1 MDENQKIEAYIQQL
15 MRIKASKDEA
25 RQQDDYRSIA
35 RDLGFEEADLVAIE
49 EERLKMIQMGKGFL
63 MHQQPQDAIEILEK
77 AYIIESQDEATLQYL
92 AEAYAML
99 YIKDKKEEL
108 KKRSEDFA
116 SACLQINPQ
125 NQSAFRIIQAVRY
138 QPVRKA
144 RWGNIVGFGVVL
156 SFLALLAFWWMPSS
170 NSGSSPS
177 NSDSD
182 ATLQQ
187 SSKGGTL
194 VQANEAE
201 AWNVLQAGKEAFV
214 FETNSANIKIF
225 YEGRSQSL
233 AAKNKGDKRKY
244 YDQSGT
250 QVLEVRTYP
259 GESRFKI
266 KDAQGNEKWKVK
278 WTESKIKIEAAQG
291 NTLFELKRGE
301 AGKVKV
307 LSGANEIGS
316 VGLPNAEKLL
326 DIEVQGS
333 PALQVKAENP
343 LFAHAVLGIAE
354 IPLAERLT
362 IAAELAFRK
371 F

>member
-1 MDENQKIEAYIQQL
+1 MDENQKIEAYIQQI

-25 RQQDDYRSIA
+25 RLQDDYRSIA
-35 RDLGFEEADLVAIE
+35 RELGFEEADLAAIE

-63 MHQQPQDAIEILEK
+63 MHQQPQDAIAILEK
-77 AYIIESQDEATLQYL
+77 AYIIENQDEATLQYL
-92 AEAYAML
+92 AEAYGML
-99 YIKDKKEEL
+99 YVKSNKIEF
-108 KKRSEDFA
+108 KKRSEEFA
-116 SACLQINPQ
+116 SACLQVNPQ
-125 NQSAFRIIQAVRY
+125 NQSAFRIIQSVRY

-144 RWGNIVGFGVVL
+144 RWGNIVGFGLVL
-156 SFLALLAFWWMPSS
+156 GFLALLAFWWMPSG
-170 NSGSSPS
+170 NSGGKPD
-177 NSDSD
+177 NTEPE
-182 ATLQQ
+182 AALQQ
-187 SSKGGTL
+187 SSESGSL
-194 VQANEAE
+194 VQANDAE
-201 AWNVLQAGKEAFV
+201 AWNVLQAGQESFV

-244 YDQSGT
+244 YDQSGK
-250 QVLEVRTYP
+250 QVLEVRMYP

-291 NTLFELKRGE
+291 NALFELKRSE
-301 AGKVKV
+301 SGKVKI
-307 LSGANEIGS
+307 LSAANEIGS
-316 VGLPNAEKLL
+316 VGLPNADKLL
-326 DIEVQGS
+326 DIEAQGS
-333 PALQVKAENP
+333 QVLQVKAENP